1 MYKNEIETKTLGRMK
16 VLACIEDIALIERL
30 CDTPEKYVV
39 GVGFNKETDSW
50 SYGIYHNK
58 LTNALNSFNR
68 TVSLKRNV
76 ATLEELKALQL
87 NKALYVLEN
96 AKDRYNI
103 SEGYDQFLKYAI
115 GLDDKE
121 IESYNNFAWKL
132 DREYSSP
139 EDFIKAELKNNKA
152 KSEEEVENI
161 DIELSKFDIDDNM
174 EME

>member
-58 LTNALNSFNR
+58 
-68 TVSLKRNV
+68 
-76 ATLEELKALQL
+76 L

-161 DIELSKFDIDDNM
+161 DIELSKFAIDDNM

>member
-1 MYKNEIETKTLGRMK
+1 MYNNEIETRTLGRMK

-58 LTNALNSFNR
+58 LTEALNSFNR
-68 TVSLKRNV
+68 TVSLKENV
-76 ATLEELKALQL
+76 ETPEEIKTLKL
-87 NKALYVLEN
+87 NKALYILEN
-96 AKDRYNI
+96 ARDEYNI

-115 GLDDKE
+115 GLDKKE
-121 IESYNNFAWKL
+121 IESYNNFAWDL

-139 EDFIKAELKNNKA
+139 KDFILSELKNCKEKNKD
-152 KSEEEVENI
+152 EIENI
-161 DIELSKFDIDDNM
+161 NIELSKFGTDDSM